1 MGWQTTFTKEAAKV
15 VNKELEKTIEPL
27 SLRIEELEQELA
39 QKEQELTVKNQELE
53 HYRHL
58 DLPLTDD
65 QLFIGAKV
73 KIIGCTQG
81 WNGYTGVVDGRFSY
95 GDWWIK
101 VDGSESKT
109 RQLYKASQLTWNR
122 ETLKTN
128 ETEPL
133 ASNQDVNR
141 LELGKTRKI
150 QDLIS
155 VFNRIARNQGLSAW
169 SSQGYCDRTGKVH
182 RNFVDGLYAL
192 VMDLTV
198 NSHQMPE
205 LTLAVS

>member
-1 MGWQTTFTKEAAKV
+1 

-81 WNGYTGVVDGRFSY
+81 WNGYY
-95 GDWWIK
+95 G
-101 VDGSESKT
+101 S
-109 RQLYKASQLTWNR
+109 
-122 ETLKTN
+122 
-128 ETEPL
+128 
-133 ASNQDVNR
+133 
-141 LELGKTRKI
+141 
-150 QDLIS
+150 
-155 VFNRIARNQGLSAW
+155 
-169 SSQGYCDRTGKVH
+169 
-182 RNFVDGLYAL
+182 
-192 VMDLTV
+192 
-198 NSHQMPE
+198 
-205 LTLAVS
+205 